1 MRNSRKSSILLLM
14 LIAVIAVGT
23 FALPSSVSL
32 FTGQHTWYNISN
44 KELPCIKCH
53 ADIYDEYMMTGA
65 HGTLSGG
72 SYNDPGDNPNG
83 ACYACHRVVYSW
95 RENTT
100 GGNITYASGAGTG
113 STPGKEAHA
122 ATTVACMACHEFG
135 NVYGGPAAGGFE
147 DPYARLG
154 IANDPVSGMN
164 FTYNDSTHP
173 GGHAAHQ
180 GFIEGSINNTKME
193 DANEACIACHT
204 AIPVKITWTHAYNL
218 EFNATYNASLSLP
231 PTHFDT
237 SNYTANGSIVVT
249 SYGNGT
255 GGAST
260 TGFP

>member
-1 MRNSRKSSILLLM
+1 MRNSRKSSVLLLM

-23 FALPSSVSL
+23 FALPNSISL
-32 FTGQHTWYNISN
+32 FSGQHTWYDISN

-72 SYNDPGDNPNG
+72 SYDAPGDNPNG

-95 RENTT
+95 RGNTT
-100 GGNITYASGAGTG
+100 GGNITYASGDGAG
-113 STPGKEAHA
+113 STPGKETHA
-122 ATTVACMACHEFG
+122 ATTVACMACHEID
-135 NVYGGPAAGGFE
+135 NVYGGPIAGGFE

-154 IANDPVSGMN
+154 IVNDPVSGMN
-164 FTYNDSTHP
+164 FTYNDSTYP

-180 GFIEGSINNTKME
+180 GFVEGAINNTRME
-193 DANEACIACHT
+193 DSNEACIACHT
-204 AIPVKITWTHAYNL
+204 AIPVKITWTHAYSL
-218 EFNATYNASLSLP
+218 EFNATYNESLSLP

-237 SNYTANGSIVVT
+237 SNYTANGTKVVY